1 METQGTLTA
10 RFNALQ
16 DAILTLYEEG
26 HTDLQSQIDYW
37 ELVRK
42 EQVLLYYARKEGY
55 TRLGLQP
62 TPTPVVSEY
71 NAKEAIKISL
81 LLKSLLKSKYA
92 KEQWTLPETSAE
104 LLNTEPKNCFKK
116 SGYTVEV
123 LYDNNENNAVAYT
136 NWDFIY
142 YQDSNDIWHK
152 VNGRVDIDG
161 LFYEEINGDRVYF
174 GLFEPDSQRY
184 GVTGTWTVKYKN
196 TTISSSDS
204 SFRHPSSDVEDS
216 ERPGPSTRD
225 TETPTQSI
233 TTRGSETS
241 PISSTTSHIRLRRG
255 GEQRERGTKR
265 RRVVS
270 PGRQSVPSP
279 GEVGSRLRST
289 PRSGLSRL
297 QRLQEEARDPP
308 IIIVEGPANSLKCWR
323 NRLPRYST
331 LYLFCTTVF
340 KWIGDGLCSQ
350 SRMLISFHNEQQR
363 YSFLEAVKL
372 PKHSSYAYGAL
383 NKL

>member
-1 METQGTLTA
+1 M
-10 RFNALQ
+10 
-16 DAILTLYEEG
+16 
-26 HTDLQSQIDYW
+26 QSQIDYW

-42 EQVLLYYARKEGY
+42 EQVLLFYARKEGY
-55 TRLGLQP
+55 NRLGLQP
-62 TPTPVVSEY
+62 TPTPAVSEY

-123 LYDNNENNAVAYT
+123 LYDNNENNTVAYT

-142 YQDSNDIWHK
+142 YQDSNDMWHK
-152 VNGRVDIDG
+152 VNGRVDING
-161 LFYEEINGDRVYF
+161 MFYEEINGDTVYF
-174 GLFEPDSQRY
+174 ALFEPESQRY
-184 GVTGTWTVKYKN
+184 GVTGTWTVRYKN

-204 SFRHPSSDVEDS
+204 SFRTAPADVEDS
-216 ERPGPSTRD
+216 ERPGTSTRD
-225 TETPTQSI
+225 TETPTQSS
-233 TTRGSETS
+233 TTRGAETS
-241 PISSTTSHIRLRRG
+241 PISSTTSHVRLRRG
-255 GEQRERGTKR
+255 REQRERGAKR

-279 GEVGSRLRST
+279 GEVGSRPRST

-297 QRLQEEARDPP
+297 QRLQEEAWDPP

-323 NRLPRYST
+323 NRLPKYSA

-363 YSFLEAVKL
+363 HSFLEAVKL
-372 PKHSSYAYGAL
+372 PRHSSYAYGAL